1 MKKIIIAIIF
11 IMATSICY
19 AQIDTTL
26 ITNSKI
32 TMETESYVNKKG
44 QTKTDYWCLWN
55 GEVYQSDKTTYRRYN
70 AYKRYKANPQFALL
84 TNKKSKAKR
93 IIIL

>member
-1 MKKIIIAIIF
+1 MKKIIIAIAI
-11 IMATSICY
+11 IMASISCY
-19 AQIDTTL
+19 AQVDTTL
-26 ITNSKI
+26 IKGSSI

-55 GEVYQSDKTTYRRYN
+55 GETYQSDKTTYRRYN
-70 AYKRYKANPQFALL
+70 AYKRYGANPQYALL

>member
-1 MKKIIIAIIF
+1 MKNIIITIAII
-11 IMATSICY
+11 ILSVECY

-26 ITNSKI
+26 ISGTSVR
-32 TMETESYVNKKG
+32 MEVESYVNKKG
-44 QTKTDYWCLWN
+44 ETKTSYWCLWN
-55 GEVYQSDKTTYRRYN
+55 GDTYQSDKTTYRRYN
-70 AYKRYKANPQFALL
+70 AYKKYGANPQYALL

>member
-1 MKKIIIAIIF
+1 MKKIIIIAIL
-11 IMATSICY
+11 IMVASTCY
-19 AQIDTTL
+19 AQIDTVL
-26 ITNSKI
+26 ITGSKI

-44 QTKTDYWCLWN
+44 QAKMNYWCLWD

-70 AYKRYKANPQFALL
+70 AYKRYNANPQFALL
-84 TNKKSKAKR
+84 TNKKSRAKR

>member
-1 MKKIIIAIIF
+1 MKKIIITAIF
-11 IMATSICY
+11 IMVASICY
-19 AQIDTTL
+19 AQIDTVL
-26 ITNSKI
+26 IVSSKI

-44 QTKTDYWCLWN
+44 QAKTNYWCLWD

-70 AYKRYKANPQFALL
+70 AYKRYNANPQFALL
-84 TNKKSKAKR
+84 TNKKSRAKR

>member
-1 MKKIIIAIIF
+1 MKKIIIAV
-11 IMATSICY
+11 IMATLSICCY

-26 ITNSKI
+26 IKSSQV

-44 QTKTDYWCLWN
+44 ETKTSYWCLWN
-55 GEVYQSDKTTYRRYN
+55 GETYQSDKTTYRRYN
-70 AYKRYKANPQFALL
+70 TYKRYGANPQFAIL
-84 TNKKSKAKR
+84 TNKKSRAQR

>member
-1 MKKIIIAIIF
+1 MV
-11 IMATSICY
+11 TSICY
-19 AQIDTTL
+19 AKIDTTL
-26 ITNSKI
+26 IAGSSKI

-44 QTKTDYWCLWN
+44 QTKTDYWCILN
-55 GEVYQSDKTTYRRYN
+55 GETYQSDKTTYRRYN
-70 AYKRYKANPQFALL
+70 AYKRYGANPQYALL